1 MVVTAVSS
9 LTDLADRL
17 ERHLNNPAS
26 FKAISTRVLL
36 RTAVNLREP
45 KPAQNQDTE
54 LVKKVAGA
62 LAEMGYRF

>member
-1 MVVTAVSS
+1 MVATAVSS

-17 ERHLNNPAS
+17 ERQLNNPAS
-26 FKAISTRVLL
+26 VRAVSTRVLL
-36 RTAVNLREP
+36 RTGVNMREP
-45 KPAQNQDTE
+45 KPAQNQDAE